1 MFLNNPEY
9 VKIGD
14 KKYKINTDFRVAI
27 ECNNIAQDD
36 NISDIERPLA
46 IIYKLF
52 GDEGLDNQQDWE
64 KLLELGIKYLSLGK
78 DTNGV
83 DKDTEIDMDFNED
96 AGYIRSSFIQD
107 YKYNPY
113 DMEYLHWWDFYND
126 LNNLSNSELGNC
138 CVLNR
143 VRNLRT
149 FDLSQI
155 KDSKEREK
163 LAKAKEMVALKST
176 KKEVELTKEQEE
188 SMNKLNEIIGF
199 KK

>member
-1 MFLNNPEY
+1 MFLNKPEY

-36 NISDIERPLA
+36 SIGNTERPLA

-52 GDEGLDNQQDWE
+52 GDEGLENPQDWE

-78 DTNGV
+78 DTSGV
-83 DKDTEIDMDFNED
+83 DNNNEIDMDFNED
-96 AGYIRSSFIQD
+96 MDYIEASFMSD
-107 YKYNPY
+107 YNIDLANTK
-113 DMEYLHWWDFYND
+113 MHWYKFYN
-126 LNNLSNSELGNC
+126 LINGLSNSELGNC

-155 KDSKEREK
+155 KDSKERER
-163 LAKAKEMVALKST
+163 LAKAKEMVALKNT

>member
-1 MFLNNPEY
+1 MNNPEY
-9 VKIGD
+9 VKVGD

-36 NISDIERPLA
+36 SIGDTERPLA

-52 GDEGLDNQQDWE
+52 GDEGLDNSQDWD

-78 DTNGV
+78 DTSGV
-83 DKDTEIDMDFNED
+83 DNNTEIDMDFNED

-155 KDSKEREK
+155 KDNKEREK
-163 LAKAKEMVALKST
+163 LAKAKEMVALKSI
-176 KKEVELTKEQEE
+176 KREVELTKEQEE
-188 SMNKLNEIIGF
+188 SMRKLDEIIGF

>member
-1 MFLNNPEY
+1 MNNPEY

-36 NISDIERPLA
+36 TIGDTERPLA

-52 GDEGLDNQQDWE
+52 GDDGLDNPQDWD

-78 DTNGV
+78 DTSGV
-83 DKDTEIDMDFNED
+83 DNDTEIDMDFNED

-138 CVLNR
+138 CILNR

-163 LAKAKEMVALKST
+163 LAKAKEMVALKSV
-176 KKEVELTKEQEE
+176 KRGVELTKDQEE
-188 SMNKLNEIIGF
+188 SMRKLDEIIGF